1 MDSGTGLLSD
11 SGYIGLNDPVKE
23 KFGKGLCRGAAALRS
38 VEAQAKRSQ
47 YLQPDLWTD
56 L

>member
-23 KFGKGLCRGAAALRS
+23 KLGKGLCSAVAALQS
-38 VEAQAKRSQ
+38 IEAQAIRSQ
-47 YLQPDLWTD
+47 YLQPDL
-56 L
+56 